1 MCCVTRPRAKLSLQA
16 KLLSF
21 TASYSFTPTSDEP
34 DENWSI
40 SLVYASKSL
49 ITGITPTKKASCSG
63 LAKFLGRSVDNQ
75 VSKSS

>member
-1 MCCVTRPRAKLSLQA
+1 MLRDETKSKTEPAGKTTFA
-16 KLLSF
+16 HSF
-21 TASYSFTPTSDEP
+21 IPTSDEP

-75 VSKSS
+75 VSKSP